1 MHAHHVARVA
11 ACARSL
17 ACTSRDVIPR
27 VARVSVARETRR
39 RRVDVVGIVASRRA
53 HHFFPGTSLRASSV
67 ASRASAAVRED
78 ETTNASVK
86 SASSAAVSDETV
98 LFAVEGMRCGGC
110 SAAVQKTL
118 GERDDVERC
127 AVNLVT
133 ETAAVTFRRELTG
146 DALRATIDSAIE
158 AIGKKGFT
166 MTRRA
171 AGRAAEAAARDAER
185 KREEE
190 MEKTKWDLYKAWG
203 LTAACLG
210 THLTHHLHALGL
222 HEYAH
227 TEVLNALAQPWIGAT
242 LAVGALLGPG
252 RKILSEGAKAL
263 ANGAPNMNSLVGVGS
278 LAAFGLS
285 TAGALNPQ
293 LNEYGQWTNDF
304 FEEPVLLMAFILL
317 GRALEG
323 RARARASADLR
334 SLSSLLPLDARL
346 VVPDRESEEGED
358 PADHS
363 VVVDVDRASVRPGD
377 LVLVNPGEIIP
388 VDGVVVAGNAGVDE
402 ATLTGEP
409 VLVYKTKGSD
419 VNAGTGVF
427 EGPLTVRA
435 TSSGDSS
442 IVAGITKTI
451 EEAQGRAAP
460 VQRLADAI
468 AGPFVFG
475 VMGISAATFAFW
487 TLAGDALFP
496 GALMEAGSFGAAPW
510 MGPLKLATDVLVV
523 ACPCALGLATPTAVL
538 VATSLGARNGVLLR
552 GGDVLETIAGV
563 DAVVLDKTGTI
574 TRGKPRLK
582 SVHVS
587 DARTEW
593 DVLSVAAAVEATT
606 THPIAK
612 AVTRSAESRF
622 ESEENLSPVPRA
634 SASET
639 EPGRGVTA
647 TVNGERVFVGA
658 PAWVDAKVGGVGAS
672 SDAFAAARSESE
684 TCSLVAVGVEGHGVV
699 GVLTVADEIREDA
712 AETIQ
717 RLKAA
722 GVRVHILSGDRQAAV
737 DAVASELGLGADSVV
752 LGGMLP
758 ADKASEIEKLR
769 AQGFTVAMVGD
780 GINDAPAL
788 ITADVGVAMSRGM
801 EATGNAAG
809 VILLGDKLS
818 QVADSIQLGKNSLNK
833 IRQNL
838 GWALAYNAVGVPLAA
853 GALLPE
859 YGFTLNPSAA
869 GAMMAVS
876 SVAVVSN
883 SLLLRGPDAWVA
895 FTDPSRTIDRRPS
908 STSSSSPD
916 AAARV

>member
-1 MHAHHVARVA
+1 MVM
-11 ACARSL
+11 
-17 ACTSRDVIPR
+17 TIP
-27 VARVSVARETRR
+27 
-39 RRVDVVGIVASRRA
+39 
-53 HHFFPGTSLRASSV
+53 RASSSMSTTSTSTSSTV
-67 ASRASAAVRED
+67 DATVKPTGKAADED
-78 ETTNASVK
+78 WRTI
-86 SASSAAVSDETV
+86 
-98 LFAVEGMRCGGC
+98 LFTVEGMRCGGC

-118 GERDDVERC
+118 DAREDVEQA

-133 ETAAVTFRRELTG
+133 ETAAVRFKAVMDGSGSGAMEG
-146 DALRATIDSAIE
+146 MIASAVE
-158 AIGKKGFT
+158 EIGKKGFT
-166 MTRRA
+166 MKRRQL
-171 AGRAAEAAARDAER
+171 GRAAEEAAREASARRD
-185 KREEE
+185 EE

-203 LTAACLG
+203 LTVACLG

-227 TEVLNALAQPWIGAT
+227 TELLNTLAQPWIGAS
-242 LAVGALLGPG
+242 LAMGALLGPG
-252 RKILSEGAKAL
+252 RRILTEGARAL

-346 VVPDRESEEGED
+346 VVPDRESAEDED

-363 VVVDVDRASVRPGD
+363 VILSVDRAAVKPGD
-377 LVLVNPGEIIP
+377 LVRVNPGEIIP

-409 VLVYKTKGSD
+409 VLVYKTRESKVS
-419 VNAGTGVF
+419 AGTGVF
-427 EGPLTVRA
+427 EGPLTIKA
-435 TSSGDSS
+435 SSGGDTS
-442 IVAGITKTI
+442 IVAGIAKTI
-451 EEAQGRAAP
+451 EEAQGRSAP

-475 VMGISAATFAFW
+475 VMGISAATFGFW
-487 TLAGDALFP
+487 TLAGDAMFP

-574 TRGKPRLK
+574 TRGKPELK
-582 SVHVS
+582 DVYAAQGR
-587 DARTEW
+587 DAWE
-593 DVLSVAAAVEATT
+593 VLRVAAAVEATT
-606 THPIAK
+606 THPLAK
-612 AVTRSAESRF
+612 AVSRAAALRF
-622 ESEENLSPVPRA
+622 ESGENLSPIPRA
-634 SASET
+634 IASET
-639 EPGRGVTA
+639 EPGRGVVA
-647 TVNGERVFVGA
+647 KVNGERVFVGA
-658 PAWVDAKVGGVGAS
+658 PSWVDAKLQGVGVA
-672 SDAFAAARSESE
+672 SDAFTDAKAAGE
-684 TCSLVAVGVEGHGVV
+684 TCSLVAVGIEGQGVI
-699 GVLTVADEIREDA
+699 GILSMTDEIRQDA
-712 AETIQ
+712 VETIE
-717 RLKAA
+717 RLKSA
-722 GVRVHILSGDRQAAV
+722 GVGVHILSGDRQAV
-737 DAVASELGLGADSVV
+737 VNAVAAELGLNDDSIT

-758 ADKASEIEKLR
+758 DEKAAQIERLR
-769 AQGFTVAMVGD
+769 AKGLKVAMVGD

-788 ITADVGVAMSRGM
+788 VTADVGVAMSRGM

-809 VILLGDKLS
+809 VILLNDTLS
-818 QVADSIQLGKNSLNK
+818 QVADSIALGKNALSK

-838 GWALAYNAVGVPLAA
+838 GWALAYNAVGIPLAA
-853 GALLPE
+853 GVLLPE

-883 SLLLRGPDAWVA
+883 SLLLRGPDTWAS
-895 FTDPSRTIDRRPS
+895 FTEQRSKYA
-908 STSSSSPD
+908 PD
-916 AAARV
+916 ASNAGPSADRALAK

>member
-1 MHAHHVARVA
+1 V
-11 ACARSL
+11 
-17 ACTSRDVIPR
+17 
-27 VARVSVARETRR
+27 
-39 RRVDVVGIVASRRA
+39 
-53 HHFFPGTSLRASSV
+53 RASSV

-717 RLKAA
+717 RLNAA

>member
-1 MHAHHVARVA
+1 MNNH
-11 ACARSL
+11 
-17 ACTSRDVIPR
+17 
-27 VARVSVARETRR
+27 
-39 RRVDVVGIVASRRA
+39 RRA
-53 HHFFPGTSLRASSV
+53 RGQQKISQRKTTFVTTRATATVGGDATTTPRGGASITAESSP
-67 ASRASAAVRED
+67 AS
-78 ETTNASVK
+78 TT
-86 SASSAAVSDETV
+86 TI
-98 LFAVEGMRCGGC
+98 LFSVEGMRCGGC

-118 GERDDVERC
+118 TTSCAGVERA

-133 ETAAVTFRRELTG
+133 ETAAVKFAESEEDI
-146 DALRATIDSAIE
+146 DALIARAVAEVS
-158 AIGKKGFT
+158 KKGFK
-166 MTRRA
+166 MTKREL
-171 AGRAAEAAARDAER
+171 GRAAEAAAREASAR
-185 KREEE
+185 REEE
-190 MEKTKWDLYKAWG
+190 LDKTKWDLYKAWG

-227 TEVLNALAQPWIGAT
+227 GEVLNALAQPWIGAT
-242 LAVGALLGPG
+242 LAMGALLGPG
-252 RKILSEGAKAL
+252 RRILIEGAQAF
-263 ANGAPNMNSLVGVGS
+263 ANGAPNMNSLVGIGS

-334 SLSSLLPLDARL
+334 SLSSLLPLDARM
-346 VVPDRESEEGED
+346 VVPDRASEENED

-363 VVVDVDRASVRPGD
+363 VIVTVDRAAVQPGD
-377 LVLVNPGEIIP
+377 LVRVNPGEIIP
-388 VDGVVVAGNAGVDE
+388 IDGIVVAGNAGVDE

-409 VLVYKTKGSD
+409 VLVYKTRGSK

-427 EGPLTVRA
+427 EGPLTIKA
-435 TSSGDSS
+435 SSSGDSS

-475 VMGISAATFAFW
+475 VMGISAATFGFW

-496 GALMEAGSFGAAPW
+496 GALMEAGSFGGAPW

-552 GGDVLETIAGV
+552 GGDVLETIAGI

-574 TRGKPRLK
+574 TRGKPMLK
-582 SVHVS
+582 TVHTT
-587 DARTEW
+587 DAATTWGEW
-593 DVLSVAAAVEATT
+593 DVLRVAAAVEATT
-606 THPIAK
+606 THPLAK
-612 AVTRSAESRF
+612 AVARAAALRF
-622 ESEENLSPVPRA
+622 EAADDLAPVPRA

-639 EPGRGVTA
+639 EPGRGVAA
-647 TVNGERVFVGA
+647 TVEGNRVYVGE
-658 PAWVDAKVGGVGAS
+658 PSWVDAKMNGIGCA
-672 SDAFAAARSESE
+672 SDAFSGARADGE
-684 TCSLVAVGVEGHGVV
+684 TCSLVAIGVDGQGVV
-699 GVLTVADEIREDA
+699 GVLTVTDEIRADA
-712 AETIQ
+712 VETVR
-717 RLKAA
+717 RLKAQ
-722 GVRVHILSGDRQAAV
+722 GISVHILSGDRQAVV
-737 DAVASELGLGADSVV
+737 DAVASELGLGADSVA

-758 ADKASEIEKLR
+758 SDKEAQIEKLR
-769 AQGFTVAMVGD
+769 ASGKKVAMVGD

-788 ITADVGVAMSRGM
+788 VTADVGIAMSRGM

-809 VILLGDKLS
+809 VILLDDALG
-818 QVADSIQLGKNSLNK
+818 QVADSVELGKNALAK

-838 GWALAYNAVGVPLAA
+838 GWALAYNAVGIPLAA
-853 GALLPE
+853 GVLLPE

-883 SLLLRGPDAWVA
+883 SLLLRGPDAWAA
-895 FTDPSRTIDRRPS
+895 FTADSGVTFTTSQSPS
-908 STSSSSPD
+908 STAEASK
-916 AAARV
+916 